1 MDEVLDRL
9 RRAAPAA
16 FDGEPVAFA
25 LLFGSQARGTAGP
38 RSDVDVAV
46 HLTAEAADVDHL
58 DLRLRLAGALEQH
71 AGVGPVEVV
80 VLDDAPLPLAG
91 RAVQEGQVLYSRD
104 DVLRLRATSLTLR
117 MFHDYQLRDERNV
130 QQRLERLA
138 SGR

>member
-1 MDEVLDRL
+1 MDEVPDRL

-16 FDGEPVAFA
+16 FDGEPVAFG
-25 LLFGSQARGTAGP
+25 LLFGSHARGTAGP

-46 HLTAEAADVDHL
+46 HLTPDAADVDEL
-58 DLRLRLAGALEQH
+58 ELRLRLAGALEEH

-91 RAVQEGQVLYSRD
+91 RAVQEGQVIFSRD
-104 DVLRLRATSLTLR
+104 DVLRVRFTSLTLR

-130 QQRLERLA
+130 REHLQRLA